1 MKTFYGGKFIVKSK
15 LEKEG
20 IFYPIKLE
28 YYKSIETKENRP
40 SDNYARFGISVV
52 KTEYIPDNIKIVS
65 REVKDISADERK
77 IENCNVNIIHEDI
90 VVRNPYSTRV
100 INTGVRFTVRGA
112 SGENIFALNFHL

>member
-1 MKTFYGGKFIVKSK
+1 MKTFYGGKFIAKSK

-28 YYKSIETKENRP
+28 YYKSIEKDENRP
-40 SDNYARFGISVV
+40 SNNYVKFGISVV

-77 IENCNVNIIHEDI
+77 IENLLSILKEMEVTPDC
-90 VVRNPYSTRV
+90 T
-100 INTGVRFTVRGA
+100 
-112 SGENIFALNFHL
+112 

>member
-1 MKTFYGGKFIVKSK
+1 MKTFYGGKFIAKSK

-40 SDNYARFGISVV
+40 SGISVV

-77 IENCNVNIIHEDI
+77 IENLLSILKEMEVTPIALEEIIKDLQPEYL
-90 VVRNPYSTRV
+90 R
-100 INTGVRFTVRGA
+100 
-112 SGENIFALNFHL
+112 

>member
-1 MKTFYGGKFIVKSK
+1 MKTFYGGKFIAKSK

-52 KTEYIPDNIKIVS
+52 KTE
-65 REVKDISADERK
+65 
-77 IENCNVNIIHEDI
+77 
-90 VVRNPYSTRV
+90 
-100 INTGVRFTVRGA
+100 
-112 SGENIFALNFHL
+112 